1 LSASH
6 DFFAG
11 TAGRTAPGG
20 VFDYELERMPI
31 APVLAGARARGV
43 ADAFEML
50 GIAAILVAANGDVL
64 FANERARA
72 LLIPHLT
79 LVGERLSAADEANQ
93 GGLAR
98 MIEAAVAGQNAKA
111 SSVVLRREGVPTL
124 RLHATPI
131 VSEDDPFQL
140 LRAVIVLD
148 REDARAV

>member
-1 LSASH
+1 
-6 DFFAG
+6 
-11 TAGRTAPGG
+11 
-20 VFDYELERMPI
+20 
-31 APVLAGARARGV
+31 
-43 ADAFEML
+43 ML

-79 LVGERLSAADEANQ
+79 LVGERLSAGDEANQ